1 MRCSFVTTRLTNIR
15 LVALVHRVVVGD
27 QRSLLSGLVVAQLAR
42 ERLLVEMNNF
52 VMDLQCF
59 VGLELLAAR
68 LTHVNLKISANIIT
82 KCQLLHFAKLC
93 KNGSKR
99 KKRFS
104 VTIFMK

>member
-1 MRCSFVTTRLTNIR
+1 M
-15 LVALVHRVVVGD
+15 GD

-42 ERLLVEMNNF
+42 ERLLVEVNNF

-68 LTHVNLKISANIIT
+68 LTHVNLKIAANKIT

-93 KNGSKR
+93 KLCKPFVVSPCVRDELSGDDGSALS
-99 KKRFS
+99 F
-104 VTIFMK
+104 

>member
-1 MRCSFVTTRLTNIR
+1 M
-15 LVALVHRVVVGD
+15 GD

-42 ERLLVEMNNF
+42 ERLLVEVNNF

-68 LTHVNLKISANIIT
+68 LTHVNLKIAANKIT

-93 KNGSKR
+93 KPFVVSPCVRDELSGDDGSALS
-99 KKRFS
+99 F
-104 VTIFMK
+104 